1 MTQIGKLYAQVDAG
15 HVPSF
20 RNFCR
25 LAEAFGF
32 RLMRTGGSHHI
43 YRHPL
48 VRSSLNIQPVGKDA
62 KPYQVRQFVAMV
74 HDNGLTIEG
83 EQ

>member
-1 MTQIGKLYAQVDAG
+1 MTQIAKLYAQVDAG
-15 HVPSF
+15 HTPSF
-20 RNFCR
+20 RDFCR

-32 RLMRTGGSHHI
+32 RLLRVGGSHHI
-43 YRHPL
+43 YRYPA

-74 HDNGLTIEG
+74 RDNALTIEG
-83 EQ
+83 VQ